1 MSNPERE
8 RTTKLLSAF
17 INFVKFTEQYC
28 DPFLKDLRERSDAII
43 IQRDNM
49 AEQLSDVKE
58 KIDEIKYVIRSS
70 FVSLSSIRSR
80 SRIEKEKPV
89 LEKLN
94 AENAALTNIM
104 FATKDAQGKAVRDV
118 EQYKAERNAILKR
131 KVSFV

>member
-1 MSNPERE
+1 M
-8 RTTKLLSAF
+8 
-17 INFVKFTEQYC
+17 KFTEQYC

-43 IQRDNM
+43 IQRDNI

-70 FVSLSSIRSR
+70 FIYLSSIFFR

-94 AENAALTNIM
+94 AENAALTNTM

-131 KVSFV
+131 KVSFL